1 MLVWVNEIVK
11 AKNEKLFISENGW
24 LISRKF
30 EASNRFPFGEWINF
44 WGGPTD
50 VLPNFGP
57 CGFCIFSTRLTIN
70 LVYAVRNMV
79 VSCSLRAP
87 AMSFRMWKDKETTR
101 KWQATYEYLIQFRHL
116 FRSVFVRFAIFF
128 LCYWFCTVVLLVF
141 YLLVAL
147 PLVIYHRHHRQFA
160 QSPHDTVLLMW
171 TGAIRIIKFH
181 IRNYDEGC
189 GRNVRRSTTHTK
201 NSKWNALRDAN
212 IRLNWLWFGHW
223 WRFEGIGSPPLF
235 TNKLT
240 DGSMLSGKFRATT
253 LK

>member
-30 EASNRFPFGEWINF
+30 EGSNRFPFGEWIPF

-101 KWQATYEYLIQFRHL
+101 KWQATYEYLIRFRHL

-128 LCYWFCTVVLLVF
+128 CVIDFVQSFCWSFICWLRSRWSYIIVITVNLRNRPMIWFCWCEPGPYESSSFIYGIMTKAADAMWEDLRHTRKISNEMHCETQIF
-141 YLLVAL
+141 GWIGCG
-147 PLVIYHRHHRQFA
+147 LVI
-160 QSPHDTVLLMW
+160 DGVL
-171 TGAIRIIKFH
+171 R
-181 IRNYDEGC
+181 
-189 GRNVRRSTTHTK
+189 
-201 NSKWNALRDAN
+201 ALVPA
-212 IRLNWLWFGHW
+212 
-223 WRFEGIGSPPLF
+223 SVY
-235 TNKLT
+235 
-240 DGSMLSGKFRATT
+240 
-253 LK
+253 